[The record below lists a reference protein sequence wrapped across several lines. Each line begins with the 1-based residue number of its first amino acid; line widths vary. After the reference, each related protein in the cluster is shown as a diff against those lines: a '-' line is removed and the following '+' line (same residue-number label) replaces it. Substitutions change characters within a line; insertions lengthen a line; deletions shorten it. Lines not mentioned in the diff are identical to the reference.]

1 MKKKK
6 IFLFLIL
13 VFIFIP
19 VKDIYAKKIE
29 ILYKVENYPITNKDI
44 AKEINYLIML
54 NNELKSIDEKELIQ
68 YATKSIIKEKIKKN
82 EIEKYYNVNYNS
94 DAVNFFIED
103 LRKKLGINSQSDFE
117 KYLANYQID
126 FEELRSKFIIEQT
139 WNKMIISI
147 YEERILID
155 EKKISE
161 KLEKSI
167 KEKSNQKSYNIS
179 EIVFFEKNVEDFK
192 KKYDEIIISIEKLG
206 FEKTAAIYSISN
218 TANENGRIGWV
229 NQSQL
234 SKKILN
240 ELQELPIGSFTRPI
254 NTAGGALLLYLND
267 TKEVL
272 IENIDKELELSNIIT
287 AEKNRQLNEFSI
299 IHYKKTEKK
308 SYVKKF

>member
-1 MKKKK
+1 MIKKLLIVI
-6 IFLFLIL
+6 IFFQNFQSISYSSEKLIW
-13 VFIFIP
+13 I
-19 VKDIYAKKIE
+19 K
-29 ILYKVENYPITNKDI
+29 YKVNDDLITNFDI
-44 AKEINYLIML
+44 FKEKQYLKAL
-54 NNELKSIDEKELIQ
+54 NNDLETLAENQLIKI
-68 YATKSIIKEKIKKN
+68 AENSLIKEKIRKN

>member
-1 MKKKK
+1 MIKKLLIVI
-6 IFLFLIL
+6 IFFQNFQSISYSSEKLIW
-13 VFIFIP
+13 I
-19 VKDIYAKKIE
+19 K
-29 ILYKVENYPITNKDI
+29 YKVNDDLITNFDI
-44 AKEINYLIML
+44 FKEKQYLKAL
-54 NNELKSIDEKELIQ
+54 NNDLETLAENQLIKI
-68 YATKSIIKEKIKKN
+68 AENSLIKEKIKKN